1 MKENKKSKEAKL
13 KGKEPKNNIKKDKN
27 KTLENKVQKDKSKI
41 TDNKAKKEKKPNK
54 FIEIIKK
61 KWLINGTKTLI
72 LVLLIVAIFLGINIG
87 MQKLNLTPIDFS
99 QEKLYTLSDES
110 KDKVKNI
117 DKEIH
122 IYFIGYS
129 EEAVDLDLAKQYNKA
144 NEKIIVES
152 VNATDRPDLVEKYGI
167 TTDTSGIIVA
177 CGEKS
182 KVLSANDLVTYDS
195 STGERISIAEE
206 KLTSAIMTVT
216 ADEIPKVYFLEGY
229 GQFSL
234 NQNMKYLQMYLQNEI
249 TETTTLNVLSTGKIP
264 DDCDTLVITTPE
276 KDFDDVATNS
286 IIDYINKGGNIL
298 WLNAA
303 LSTSKDLPNVNKVL
317 ALYGIEPF
325 TVGVIRE
332 TDNSKML
339 SGAPDFIIP
348 EAQYSEITEDLYEN
362 GIIFVNATKINVND
376 EKLSELKVTKND
388 ILKTSESAYFRTDFS
403 IQSNEAQENEEKGQL
418 LLGAELEKTIS
429 EGNEETGEGAKTSK
443 LIIYGENFFV
453 SDYQLSQ
460 NSQYPIIQ
468 LAYNNKDVVLN
479 SIAKLS
485 DREEDITARKSTGT
499 VTYTATEQQD
509 IIVKAII
516 FVVPISIIIA
526 GIIVWQV
533 RRRKK

>member
-27 KTLENKVQKDKSKI
+27 KVQKDKSKI
-41 TDNKAKKEKKPNK
+41 TDNKVKKEKKSNK
-54 FIEIIKK
+54 FIETIKK

-264 DDCDTLVITTPE
+264 DDCDTLVIITPE

-286 IIDYINKGGNIL
+286 IIDYINKGCL
-298 WLNAA
+298 LY
-303 LSTSKDLPNVNKVL
+303 TSRCV
-317 ALYGIEPF
+317 
-325 TVGVIRE
+325 
-332 TDNSKML
+332 
-339 SGAPDFIIP
+339 
-348 EAQYSEITEDLYEN
+348 
-362 GIIFVNATKINVND
+362 
-376 EKLSELKVTKND
+376 
-388 ILKTSESAYFRTDFS
+388 
-403 IQSNEAQENEEKGQL
+403 
-418 LLGAELEKTIS
+418 
-429 EGNEETGEGAKTSK
+429 
-443 LIIYGENFFV
+443 
-453 SDYQLSQ
+453 
-460 NSQYPIIQ
+460 
-468 LAYNNKDVVLN
+468 
-479 SIAKLS
+479 
-485 DREEDITARKSTGT
+485 
-499 VTYTATEQQD
+499 
-509 IIVKAII
+509 
-516 FVVPISIIIA
+516 
-526 GIIVWQV
+526 
-533 RRRKK
+533 

>member
-13 KGKEPKNNIKKDKN
+13 KGKEPKNNIKKEKN
-27 KTLENKVQKDKSKI
+27 KLKEN
-41 TDNKAKKEKKPNK
+41 NENKEKKPNK
-54 FIEIIKK
+54 FIEVIKK

-72 LVLLIVAIFLGINIG
+72 LVLLIVAIFLGLNIG
-87 MQKLNLTPIDFS
+87 IQKLNLAPIDFS
-99 QEKLYTLSDES
+99 QEKLYTLSEES
-110 KDKVKNI
+110 KNKVKDISKNVN
-117 DKEIH
+117 
-122 IYFIGYS
+122 IYFVGYTD
-129 EEAVDLDLAKQYNKA
+129 EAIDLDLARQYNKA
-144 NEKIIVES
+144 NEKIVVET

-167 TTDTSGIIVA
+167 TTDSSGIIVA

-195 STGERISIAEE
+195 NSGERISIAEE

-216 ADEIPKVYFLEGY
+216 ADDIPKVYFLEGY

-234 NQNMKYLQMYLQNEI
+234 NQNMKFLQMYLQNEI
-249 TETTTLNVLSTGKIP
+249 TETATLNILSTGKIP

-303 LSTSKDLPNVNKVL
+303 LSTPKNLPNVNKIL
-317 ALYGIEPF
+317 ALYGVEPF

-348 EAQYSEITEDLYEN
+348 EAQYSKITEDLYEN
-362 GIIFVNATKINVND
+362 GLIFVNATKINVND
-376 EKLSELKVTKND
+376 DKLSELKVTKND

-403 IQSNEAQENEEKGQL
+403 IQSNEEKGQL

-429 EGNEETGEGAKTSK
+429 EENKETGEGAKTSK
-443 LIIYGENFFV
+443 LIIYGENFFI

-468 LAYNNKDVVLN
+468 LAYNNKDLALN

-485 DREEDITARKSTGT
+485 DREEDITSRKSTGT

-509 IIVKAII
+509 IIVKVII
-516 FVVPISIIIA
+516 FAVPIAIIIA

>member
-13 KGKEPKNNIKKDKN
+13 KVKEPKNNIKKDK
-27 KTLENKVQKDKSKI
+27 SKI
-41 TDNKAKKEKKPNK
+41 TDNTAKKEKKPSK

-72 LVLLIVAIFLGINIG
+72 LVLLIIAIFLGLNIG
-87 MQKLNLTPIDFS
+87 MQKLNLAPIDFS
-99 QEKLYTLSDES
+99 QEKLYTLTDES
-110 KDKVKNI
+110 KNKVKEI
-117 DKEIH
+117 GKEVH
-122 IYFIGYS
+122 IYFVGYT
-129 EEAVDLDLAKQYNKA
+129 EEAIDLDLARQYNKA

-167 TTDTSGIIVA
+167 TTDASGIIVA

-195 STGERISIAEE
+195 SSGERISIAEE

-249 TETTTLNVLSTGKIP
+249 TEIETLNVLSTGKIP
-264 DDCDTLVITTPE
+264 EDCDTLVITTPE

-298 WLNAA
+298 WLNAT
-303 LSTSKDLPNVNKVL
+303 LSTSKNLPNVNKVL

-325 TVGVIRE
+325 MVGVIRE

-468 LAYNNKDVVLN
+468 LAYNNKDLALN

-509 IIVKAII
+509 IIVKVII
-516 FVVPISIIIA
+516 FAVPIAIIIA

>member
-13 KGKEPKNNIKKDKN
+13 KGKEPKNNIKKEKN
-27 KTLENKVQKDKSKI
+27 KLKEN
-41 TDNKAKKEKKPNK
+41 NENKEKKPNK
-54 FIEIIKK
+54 FIEVIKK

-72 LVLLIVAIFLGINIG
+72 LVLLIVAIFLGLNIG
-87 MQKLNLTPIDFS
+87 IQKLNLAPIDFS
-99 QEKLYTLSDES
+99 QEKLYTLSEES
-110 KDKVKNI
+110 KNKVKDISKNVN
-117 DKEIH
+117 
-122 IYFIGYS
+122 IYFVGYTD
-129 EEAVDLDLAKQYNKA
+129 EAIDLDLARQYNKA
-144 NEKIIVES
+144 NEKIVVES

-167 TTDTSGIIVA
+167 TTDSSGIIVA

-195 STGERISIAEE
+195 NSGERISIAEE

-216 ADEIPKVYFLEGY
+216 ADDIPKVYFLEGY

-234 NQNMKYLQMYLQNEI
+234 NQNMKFLQMYLQNEI
-249 TETTTLNVLSTGKIP
+249 TETATLNILSTGKIP

-303 LSTSKDLPNVNKVL
+303 LSTPKNLPNVNKIL
-317 ALYGIEPF
+317 ALYGVEPF

-348 EAQYSEITEDLYEN
+348 EAQYSKITEDLYEN
-362 GIIFVNATKINVND
+362 GLIFVNATKINVND
-376 EKLSELKVTKND
+376 DKLSELKVTKND

-403 IQSNEAQENEEKGQL
+403 IQSNEEKGQL

-429 EGNEETGEGAKTSK
+429 EENKETGEGAKTSK
-443 LIIYGENFFV
+443 LIIYGENFFI

-468 LAYNNKDVVLN
+468 LAYNNKDLALN

-485 DREEDITARKSTGT
+485 DREEDITSRKSTGT

-509 IIVKAII
+509 IIVKVII
-516 FVVPISIIIA
+516 FAVPIAIIIA

>member
-13 KGKEPKNNIKKDKN
+13 KGKEPKNNIKKEKN
-27 KTLENKVQKDKSKI
+27 KILENKVQKDKSKI

-117 DKEIH
+117 DKEVH

-129 EEAVDLDLAKQYNKA
+129 EEAIDLDLAKQYNNA

-195 STGERISIAEE
+195 NSGERISIAEE
-206 KLTSAIMTVT
+206 KLTSAIITVVT
-216 ADEIPKVYFLEGY
+216 DDIPKVYFLEGY

-234 NQNMKYLQMYLQNEI
+234 NQNMRFLQMYLQNEI

-286 IIDYINKGGNIL
+286 IIDYINRGGNIL

-303 LSTSKDLPNVNKVL
+303 LSTPKDLPNVNKIL
-317 ALYGIEPF
+317 TLYGVEQF

-339 SGAPDFIIP
+339 SGAPDFIMP

-362 GIIFVNATKINVND
+362 GVIFVNATKINVND

-403 IQSNEAQENEEKGQL
+403 IQSNEVQENEEKGQL
-418 LLGAELEKTIS
+418 LLGTELEKTIS
-429 EGNEETGEGAKTSK
+429 ERNEETGEGAKTSK
-443 LIIYGENFFV
+443 LIIYGENFFI

>member
-117 DKEIH
+117 DKEVH

-129 EEAVDLDLAKQYNKA
+129 EEAIDLDLAKQYNNA

-167 TTDTSGIIVA
+167 TTDSSGIIVA

-195 STGERISIAEE
+195 NSGERISIAEE
-206 KLTSAIMTVT
+206 KLTSAIMTVVT
-216 ADEIPKVYFLEGY
+216 DEIPKVYFLEGY

-234 NQNMKYLQMYLQNEI
+234 NQNMKFLQMYLQNEI

-264 DDCDTLVITTPE
+264 VDCDTLVITTPE

-286 IIDYINKGGNIL
+286 IIDYINRGGNIL

-303 LSTSKDLPNVNKVL
+303 LSTPKDLPNVNKIL
-317 ALYGIEPF
+317 ALYGVEPF

-339 SGAPDFIIP
+339 SGAPDFIMP

-362 GIIFVNATKINVND
+362 GVIFVNATKINVND

-403 IQSNEAQENEEKGQL
+403 IQSNEVQENEEKGQL
-418 LLGAELEKTIS
+418 LLGTELEKTIS
-429 EGNEETGEGAKTSK
+429 ERNEETGEGEKTSK
-443 LIIYGENFFV
+443 LIIYGENFFI

-509 IIVKAII
+509 IIVKVIIFAVPIAII
-516 FVVPISIIIA
+516 IS

>member
-1 MKENKKSKEAKL
+1 M
-13 KGKEPKNNIKKDKN
+13 
-27 KTLENKVQKDKSKI
+27 
-41 TDNKAKKEKKPNK
+41 
-54 FIEIIKK
+54 
-61 KWLINGTKTLI
+61 I
-72 LVLLIVAIFLGINIG
+72 LVLLIVAIFLGLNIG
-87 MQKLNLTPIDFS
+87 IQKLNLAPIDFS
-99 QEKLYTLSDES
+99 QEKLYTLSEES
-110 KDKVKNI
+110 KNKVKDISKNVN
-117 DKEIH
+117 
-122 IYFIGYS
+122 IYFVGYTD
-129 EEAVDLDLAKQYNKA
+129 EAIDLDLARQYNKA
-144 NEKIIVES
+144 NEKIVVES

-167 TTDTSGIIVA
+167 TTDSSGIIVA

-195 STGERISIAEE
+195 NSGERISIAEE

-216 ADEIPKVYFLEGY
+216 ADDIPKVYFLEGY

-234 NQNMKYLQMYLQNEI
+234 NQNMKFLQMYLQNEI
-249 TETTTLNVLSTGKIP
+249 TETATLNILSTGKIP

-303 LSTSKDLPNVNKVL
+303 LSTPKNLPNVNKIL
-317 ALYGIEPF
+317 ALYGVEPF

-348 EAQYSEITEDLYEN
+348 EAQYSKITEDLYEN
-362 GIIFVNATKINVND
+362 GLIFVNATKINVND
-376 EKLSELKVTKND
+376 DKLSELKVTKND

-403 IQSNEAQENEEKGQL
+403 IQSNEEKGQL

-429 EGNEETGEGAKTSK
+429 EENKETGEGAKTSK
-443 LIIYGENFFV
+443 LIIYGENFFI

-468 LAYNNKDVVLN
+468 LAYNNKDLALN

-485 DREEDITARKSTGT
+485 DREEDITSRKSTGT

-509 IIVKAII
+509 IIVKVII
-516 FVVPISIIIA
+516 FAVPIAIIIA

>member
-27 KTLENKVQKDKSKI
+27 KMKENKEKQ
-41 TDNKAKKEKKPNK
+41 EKKPNK

-72 LVLLIVAIFLGINIG
+72 LVLLIVAIFLGLNIG
-87 MQKLNLTPIDFS
+87 MQKLNLAPIDFS
-99 QEKLYTLSDES
+99 QEKLYTLTDES
-110 KDKVKNI
+110 KNKVKDI
-117 DKEIH
+117 AKEVN
-122 IYFIGYS
+122 IYFVGYT
-129 EEAVDLDLAKQYNKA
+129 EEAVDLDLARQYNNVNK
-144 NEKIIVES
+144 KIMVES

-167 TTDTSGIIVA
+167 TTDASGIIVA

-195 STGERISIAEE
+195 SSGERISIAEE
-206 KLTSAIMTVT
+206 KLTSAIITVT
-216 ADEIPKVYFLEGY
+216 ADDIPKVYFLEGY

-234 NQNMKYLQMYLQNEI
+234 NQNMRYLQMYLQNEI
-249 TETTTLNVLSTGKIP
+249 TETETLNVLSTGKIP

-303 LSTSKDLPNVNKVL
+303 LSTPKDLPNVNKIL
-317 ALYGIEPF
+317 ALYGVEPF

-362 GIIFVNATKINVND
+362 GVIFVNATKVNVND

-403 IQSNEAQENEEKGQL
+403 IQSNEAQSNEEKGQL

-443 LIIYGENFFV
+443 LIIYGENFFI
-453 SDYQLSQ
+453 SDYQLNQ

-468 LAYNNKDVVLN
+468 LAYNNKDLVLN

-485 DREEDITARKSTGT
+485 NREEDITARKSTGT

-509 IIVKAII
+509 IIVKVII
-516 FVVPISIIIA
+516 FAVPIAIIIA
-526 GIIVWQV
+526 GIIVWQI

>member
-13 KGKEPKNNIKKDKN
+13 KGKEPKNNIKKEKN
-27 KTLENKVQKDKSKI
+27 KLKEN
-41 TDNKAKKEKKPNK
+41 NENKEKKPNK
-54 FIEIIKK
+54 FIEVIKK

-72 LVLLIVAIFLGINIG
+72 LVLLIVAIFLGLNIG
-87 MQKLNLTPIDFS
+87 IQKLNLAPIDFS
-99 QEKLYTLSDES
+99 QEKLYTLSEES
-110 KDKVKNI
+110 KNKVKDISKNVN
-117 DKEIH
+117 
-122 IYFIGYS
+122 IYFVGYTD
-129 EEAVDLDLAKQYNKA
+129 EAIDLDLARQYDKA
-144 NEKIIVES
+144 NEKIVVES

-167 TTDTSGIIVA
+167 TTDSSGIIVA

-195 STGERISIAEE
+195 NSGERISIAEE

-216 ADEIPKVYFLEGY
+216 ADDIPKVYFLEGY

-234 NQNMKYLQMYLQNEI
+234 NQNMKFLQMYLQNEI
-249 TETTTLNVLSTGKIP
+249 TETATLNILSTGKIP

-303 LSTSKDLPNVNKVL
+303 LSTPKNLPNVNKIL
-317 ALYGIEPF
+317 ALYGVEPF

-348 EAQYSEITEDLYEN
+348 EAQYSKITEDLYEN
-362 GIIFVNATKINVND
+362 GLIFVNATKINVND
-376 EKLSELKVTKND
+376 DKLSELKVTKND

-403 IQSNEAQENEEKGQL
+403 IQSNEEKGQL

-429 EGNEETGEGAKTSK
+429 EENKETGEGAKTSK
-443 LIIYGENFFV
+443 LIIYGENFFI

-468 LAYNNKDVVLN
+468 LAYNNKDLALN

-485 DREEDITARKSTGT
+485 DREEDITSRKSTGT

-509 IIVKAII
+509 IIVKVII
-516 FVVPISIIIA
+516 FAVPIAIIIA